1 MTKEASTTIEIMGKA
16 YQIKCPENEV
26 HALQKAAHY
35 LEEKMHELRTSGK
48 VLSMDRIAVL
58 VALNISHQ
66 YLSLESEN
74 NAAMDTIQ
82 ARLQNL
88 YSKLNNNAAEFPLM
102 ELQPAE

>member
-1 MTKEASTTIEIMGKA
+1 MTKEASTTIEIMGKT

-26 HALQKAAHY
+26 QALQKAAHY
-35 LEEKMHELRTSGK
+35 LEDKMQELRDSGK

-82 ARLQNL
+82 GRLQSL
-88 YSKLNNNAAEFPLM
+88 YKKLNHAAEFPV
-102 ELQPAE
+102 ELHPAE